1 MDKRRVVV
9 TGVGAVTSI
18 GNDAETSWENAKKGV
33 NGVAKMTRLNPD
45 DFPVKIAAELK
56 DFDVEKYLE
65 KKKLVKWTVLRIM
78 QLQVLKWLYKTLV

>member
-9 TGVGAVTSI
+9 TGIGAVTPI

-65 KKKLVKWTVLRIM
+65 KKLVKWTVLRIM
-78 QLQVLKWLYKTLV
+78 QLQVLKWPCKTLV

>member
-9 TGVGAVTSI
+9 TGIGAVTPI

-45 DFPVKIAAELK
+45 DFPVKIATELK

-65 KKKLVKWTVLRIM
+65 KRSS
-78 QLQVLKWLYKTLV
+78 